1 MKNGRFYQ
9 KEAENCFECHRNGQ
23 HKTPIFSRV
32 FTAKYSPW
40 PLCAGLVAG
49 VGGPDVLAYLLDD
62 GEQLRVLAGVEA

>member
-1 MKNGRFYQ
+1 MGVFIRK
-9 KEAENCFECHRNGQ
+9 KL
-23 HKTPIFSRV
+23 KTVLNVIAMVSTKHQ

-49 VGGPDVLAYLLDD
+49 VGGADVLAYLLDD

>member
-1 MKNGRFYQ
+1 MGVFIRK
-9 KEAENCFECHRNGQ
+9 KL
-23 HKTPIFSRV
+23 KTVLNV